1 MQDWR
6 DDIQSLQET
15 LPFNIAYLLIM
26 YPQSRL
32 WIIHV
37 SMEPVGDV
45 GGPFFEYAFFGHI
58 PRDHFSKQAILKN
71 V

>member
-1 MQDWR
+1 
-6 DDIQSLQET
+6 
-15 LPFNIAYLLIM
+15 
-26 YPQSRL
+26 
-32 WIIHV
+32 
-37 SMEPVGDV
+37 MEPVGDV